1 MSDDQDGMG
10 VSGWGV
16 CVCVCDVFRL
26 SLRMPTAPVDEC
38 GPGELVLM
46 AAAATQLVNNHSEA
60 ERVCVV

>member
-1 MSDDQDGMG
+1 M
-10 VSGWGV
+10 
-16 CVCVCDVFRL
+16 CVCDVFRL